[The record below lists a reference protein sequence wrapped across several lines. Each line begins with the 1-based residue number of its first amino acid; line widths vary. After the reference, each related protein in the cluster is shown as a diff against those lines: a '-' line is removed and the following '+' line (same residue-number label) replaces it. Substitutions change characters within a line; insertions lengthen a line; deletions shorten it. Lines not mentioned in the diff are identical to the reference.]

1 MNMKKINYLC
11 GVLGLIFTAYIFISS
26 AAFPTDK
33 VMKIG
38 PDFFPRLMATGM
50 GIASIALIISTYING
65 TTMVAE
71 AISFKDPGIRRAH
84 YSFYLCYCLCF
95 RNATYLGFIPSTI
108 IFMMFMMY
116 KLQLTSYGKY
126 AFGICP
132 NCSFSAIGI
141 PRLAGHSASHGLLRK
156 FPIERGETRTW
167 IYNFI

>member
-71 AISFKDPGIRRAH
+71 AISFKDPGIRRALVVFISAII
-84 YSFYLCYCLCF
+84 YVFVMQL
-95 RNATYLGFIPSTI
+95 LGFIPSTI

-116 KLQLTSYGKY
+116 KLQLTSYGKMLLVSVLTTALVQL
-126 AFGICP
+126 AFQ
-132 NCSFSAIGI
+132 
-141 PRLAGHSASHGLLRK
+141 GLLDIQLPLGI
-156 FPIERGETRTW
+156 FE
-167 IYNFI
+167 NFL

>member
-11 GVLGLIFTAYIFISS
+11 GVLGLLFTVYIFVSS

-71 AISFKDPGIRRAH
+71 AISFKDPGIRRAIIVFISAII
-84 YSFYLCYCLCF
+84 YVLLMQV
-95 RNATYLGFIPSTI
+95 LGFILSTI

-116 KLQLTSYGKY
+116 KLQLTSYGKMLLTSVLTAALVQL
-126 AFGICP
+126 AFQ
-132 NCSFSAIGI
+132 
-141 PRLAGHSASHGLLRK
+141 GLLDIQLPMGI
-156 FPIERGETRTW
+156 FE
-167 IYNFI
+167 NFL

>member
-1 MNMKKINYLC
+1 MDMKKINYLC

-50 GIASIALIISTYING
+50 GIASIALLISTYING

-71 AISFKDPGIRRAH
+71 AISFKDPGIRRAIIVFISAII
-84 YSFYLCYCLCF
+84 YVFLMQV
-95 RNATYLGFIPSTI
+95 LGFILSTI

-116 KLQLTSYGKY
+116 KLQLTSYGKM
-126 AFGICP
+126 
-132 NCSFSAIGI
+132 
-141 PRLAGHSASHGLLRK
+141 LLVLC
-156 FPIERGETRTW
+156 
-167 IYNFI
+167 